1 MEICNSVIKWKLCHI
16 KGHQDEK
23 MDVSDLDKWAW
34 LSIEMDWCAKL
45 EWDNRW
51 VCLEDETPQAIPS
64 EYWSIWYG
72 DYKLS
77 NLGRSTFDAIIKTN
91 YSANYWIQAGKLGD
105 HFNYIDWEAC
115 GDVYRLVSTIQWIK
129 LTKWVTGWLPDAKI
143 CLSGISG
150 EPMYVH
156 VVEVVKKRW
165 IIYFIMR
172 ILVCKQFEGQLN
184 ATLAQDLSSIGII
197 PQLVPMFVK
206 MLDNEANIA
215 SSLNVEIFQAFPIQT
230 LIGFKWTNLGMFS
243 KEWHHLLT

>member
-1 MEICNSVIKWKLCHI
+1 MTRLNI
-16 KGHQDEK
+16 K
-23 MDVSDLDKWAW
+23 MDWY
-34 LSIEMDWCAKL
+34 AKL
-45 EWDNRW
+45 EWNNRW
-51 VCLEDETPQAIPS
+51 ASLEDDTPQVIHS
-64 EYWSIWYG
+64 EGWLIRYG
-72 DYKLS
+72 DYKLL
-77 NLGRSTFDAIIKTN
+77 NLNWSAFNEIIQTN
-91 YSANYWIQAGKLGD
+91 YLANYWKQDGKLED
-105 HFNYIDWEAC
+105 HFNQIDWKAC
-115 GDVYRLVSTIQWIK
+115 GDAYRSVSTIQWIK

-243 KEWHHLLT
+243 KEWHHLLTWYQHHSPLNKSSPKRWLRQLIL